1 MNSVVPK
8 SEMRLPASVSVG
20 WLLYVRKSIFL
31 NLLRVEY
38 SNDFFLIQSSDITA
52 DTWAVSRNKMCTF
65 LQKWPF

>member
-1 MNSVVPK
+1 MSPKVRCIYLHLSV
-8 SEMRLPASVSVG
+8 LVG

-65 LQKWPF
+65 L